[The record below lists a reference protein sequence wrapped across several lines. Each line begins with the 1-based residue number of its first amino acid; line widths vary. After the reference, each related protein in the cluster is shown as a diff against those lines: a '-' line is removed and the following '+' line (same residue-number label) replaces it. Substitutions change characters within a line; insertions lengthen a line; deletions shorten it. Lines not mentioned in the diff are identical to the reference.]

1 MRNVKQM
8 VESLYQIVVRTN
20 LVIQTFSCY
29 SNNVRHKCKG
39 VEQMKF
45 IEVTDRFG
53 NSILINF
60 DKVEHIQEVQENDK
74 TFTKLQ
80 FNDGYLYIQETYTR
94 IKSRL
99 AGE

>member
-1 MRNVKQM
+1 
-8 VESLYQIVVRTN
+8 
-20 LVIQTFSCY
+20 
-29 SNNVRHKCKG
+29 
-39 VEQMKF
+39 MKF

-53 NSILINF
+53 KKILINF
-60 DKVEHIQEVQENDK
+60 DKVEYNKEVHEADK

-80 FNDGYLYIQETYTR
+80 FNDGYLYIQEPYTQ